1 MDDDARRRYYLVDAS
16 VLPETFLRV
25 ADAKRLL
32 ETGAARTVAEAAER
46 AGISR
51 SAFYKY
57 RDAIT
62 PFTDLGRSRIITFHI
77 LLRDRKGALSALL
90 ALFSGTGA
98 NILTINQSIPTNG
111 TAVVAI
117 SAQTGGMQQ
126 TVDQLLQSLE
136 QEPDVI
142 RVEVPAG

>member
-1 MDDDARRRYYLVDAS
+1 MHAAQYYLVDAH

-25 ADAKRLL
+25 AEAKRLL

-62 PFTDLGRSRIITFHI
+62 PFTDLGRSRIVTFHI
-77 LLRDRKGALSALL
+77 LLRDQQGALSALL
-90 ALFSGTGA
+90 ALLAQAGA
-98 NILTINQSIPTNG
+98 NVLTINQSIPTNG
-111 TAVVAI
+111 AAVVTI
-117 SAQTGGMQQ
+117 SIQTGSMDC
-126 TVDQLLQSLE
+126 TVDALLLSLKGE
-136 QEPDVI
+136 QHVI